1 VKVIHHIHDE
11 GQQSSLLVTSFVL
24 SVPLEIGQQEE
35 LKVQVS
41 FNSGWSERSSSEDKQ
56 LLMEMVTSSSDLA
69 RILELHRDSSAVV
82 LRSEIIFN
90 YFEEG
95 VLAKKLFQTL
105 AKQLSVPGWDHIRCA
120 FIFSL

>member
-1 VKVIHHIHDE
+1 
-11 GQQSSLLVTSFVL
+11 VL